1 MEATILEKNFLSDKE
16 TNSDSIDLSDD
27 SGILVSNK
35 RNDLPFLL
43 SFPNKKKYI
52 NRMESIIKE
61 EIETILEENEKYP
74 KLPFDL
80 EFEYTE
86 DNTCFIT
93 VKNTNYKMFEKISV
107 DIYKDNKLIIES
119 AKIRFKKEDSVIL
132 FCDKIRKHFKDG
144 TYHIQLIESIKNY
157 QRILFGLRKIS
168 KKYNLMNENIFQMIL
183 GQNPDLNINIRTEMN
198 ENILLI
204 PKLKEEMIKLNISQ
218 ENAIR
223 NALKYHLSIVIGP
236 PGSGKTFLLIN
247 LVYNLLQRK
256 GSTEKILICA
266 PTNKAIDNI
275 IILLKKYVFEKYV
288 RVLSPAKE
296 LSEDLDT
303 TNSVHKLALEKINSN
318 PNKYKDLKKLIE
330 KKERE
335 CILSDSEYKRYKKNM
350 ADIEDEIIS
359 EANIVLSTINNS
371 ADERLKNYF
380 FSYVLIDEAAQ
391 ALEPEIILP
400 LIHQAQMVVLIGDDK
415 QLGPVVHSQ
424 EAKNDGLGM
433 SLFERLHFI
442 YKDAPFITL
451 LNEQYR
457 MSEKL
462 YEFPNMKFY
471 ENKMLT
477 KTKILL
483 DKNIMNNFPFPN
495 GFPILFIN
503 VTGLEEIENKSY
515 HNSQEVL
522 YVYKCVNE
530 LIKNNVEL
538 KDIGVLPFY
547 SAQKQRLYEKFY
559 TKEKYQELKI
569 DSVDGFQ
576 GMELDYIILS
586 TVRSNSEGNLGFLK
600 VDNRLNVA
608 LTRARKGLIII
619 GNAKCLAKRPGVF
632 RDLIKF
638 YCANGLILNNPFGKR
653 EVVKKEDIFDKNLI
667 EDEEVFDEINA
678 AEYERHYHGGRIVKI
693 KNKRPAPVASVYSR
707 KENQIKENEK
717 IDNKAKE
724 NNGDK
729 QIKNKK
735 EKKEEEKNQV
745 PEIKRKKTKKV
756 KKVEEEKNEEE
767 EDKKE
772 EEDLKKKGNKKWKI
786 KNLYNKKKLSENK
799 KQEKE
804 EEIKVEEEKKE
815 EEDKKDKKGKK
826 GRKNKAKQNDNENE
840 VKDKKNSN
848 DKGKRRKK

>member
-1 MEATILEKNFLSDKE
+1 
-16 TNSDSIDLSDD
+16 
-27 SGILVSNK
+27 
-35 RNDLPFLL
+35 
-43 SFPNKKKYI
+43 
-52 NRMESIIKE
+52 
-61 EIETILEENEKYP
+61 
-74 KLPFDL
+74 
-80 EFEYTE
+80 
-86 DNTCFIT
+86 
-93 VKNTNYKMFEKISV
+93 
-107 DIYKDNKLIIES
+107 
-119 AKIRFKKEDSVIL
+119 
-132 FCDKIRKHFKDG
+132 
-144 TYHIQLIESIKNY
+144 
-157 QRILFGLRKIS
+157 
-168 KKYNLMNENIFQMIL
+168 
-183 GQNPDLNINIRTEMN
+183 
-198 ENILLI
+198 
-204 PKLKEEMIKLNISQ
+204 
-218 ENAIR
+218 
-223 NALKYHLSIVIGP
+223 
-236 PGSGKTFLLIN
+236 
-247 LVYNLLQRK
+247 
-256 GSTEKILICA
+256 
-266 PTNKAIDNI
+266 
-275 IILLKKYVFEKYV
+275 
-288 RVLSPAKE
+288 
-296 LSEDLDT
+296 
-303 TNSVHKLALEKINSN
+303 
-318 PNKYKDLKKLIE
+318 
-330 KKERE
+330 
-335 CILSDSEYKRYKKNM
+335 M

-415 QLGPVVHSQ
+415 QLGPVVHSR
-424 EAKNDGLGM
+424 EAKDDGLGM

-442 YKDAPFITL
+442 YKEAPFITL

-503 VTGLEEIENKSY
+503 VIGEEVIENKSY

-600 VDNRLNVA
+600 VENRLNVA

-653 EVVKKEDIFDKNLI
+653 ELVKKEDIFDKNLI
-667 EDEEVFDEINA
+667 EDEEVFDEIIA
-678 AEYERHYHGGRIVKI
+678 AKYESHYLGGRIVKI
-693 KNKRPAPVASVYSR
+693 KNARPAPVASVNIR

-724 NNGDK
+724 NNVDK
-729 QIKNKK
+729 QIKIKK

-745 PEIKRKKTKKV
+745 PEIKKKKKKKD
-756 KKVEEEKNEEE
+756 KKVEEEQKEE
-767 EDKKE
+767 EDKKEE

-786 KNLYNKKKLSENK
+786 KNLYNKKKNLENK

-804 EEIKVEEEKKE
+804 EEKKVEEEKKE
-815 EEDKKDKKGKK
+815 EEDKKGKK

-840 VKDKKNSN
+840 VKDKKKSN
-848 DKGKRRKK
+848 DKGKRKKK